1 MERTAV
7 EPPFRIAVGLTRLLV
22 GAIVEDLPTEAHSI
36 AWPSREDFVQWLR
49 TTVSF
54 PDMGSFGPLEIILIF
69 LVVLLIFGAKRIP
82 EIARGI
88 GKGIREFKDA
98 TNEISREIESES
110 QRREINE
117 PRSPKQGTPQARQ
130 PQQEPAANA
139 DAESGDAPP
148 SEGDAAPSDASESPS
163 KQKET

>member
-1 MERTAV
+1 
-7 EPPFRIAVGLTRLLV
+7 
-22 GAIVEDLPTEAHSI
+22 
-36 AWPSREDFVQWLR
+36 
-49 TTVSF
+49 
-54 PDMGSFGPLEIILIF
+54 MGSFGPLEIILIF

-98 TNEISREIESES
+98 TSEISREIESES
-110 QRREINE
+110 QQREINE

-139 DAESGDAPP
+139 DAESEDAPEADSAP
-148 SEGDAAPSDASESPS
+148 SEASESPS
-163 KQKET
+163 KQKEA

>member
-1 MERTAV
+1 
-7 EPPFRIAVGLTRLLV
+7 
-22 GAIVEDLPTEAHSI
+22 
-36 AWPSREDFVQWLR
+36 
-49 TTVSF
+49 
-54 PDMGSFGPLEIILIF
+54 MGSFGPLEIILIF

-117 PRSPKQGTPQARQ
+117 PRSPQQGTPQARQ
-130 PQQEPAANA
+130 AQQAPATNA
-139 DAESGDAPP
+139 DAESGDASEPEADAASSEP
-148 SEGDAAPSDASESPS
+148 SESAS
-163 KQKET
+163 KQKEA